1 MKTLAWIL
9 CIALAGGASEPAEK
23 YAAADY
29 SAFSAPAAER
39 HQNVQS
45 TFAVVNKLLLDLA
58 ETQHMPALAFGVV
71 VDDQLAYVGHTGKSN
86 LAQQTTATDQSLFRI
101 ASMTKSFVA
110 MAILMLR
117 DQGKLNLDDP
127 AARYIPELSKS
138 IALSKDAAPITIR
151 HLLTHSAGFPEDNPW
166 GDRQMADSEDE
177 FTRLLNGG
185 LSFSTATGTGYE
197 YSNLGFALLGRII
210 TRVSGQAYQQF
221 ITEKILQPL
230 KLNSTIWEY
239 GQADGQRLAL
249 GYDWIGRQWLKVP
262 MLHDGSFGAIG
273 GLITSVQDFS
283 RYMALHLAAW
293 PPRDQAPNMLLSP
306 SSLREMQ
313 QCWRVIDQDLSYTTA
328 AGRACPVING
338 YGYGLRW
345 VRDCQ
350 GRIFVGHSGG
360 LPGFGSHWRM
370 MPDYGIG
377 VVVFANRTYA
387 DLSNAC
393 YAVLDTIVTL
403 AGLQPRQPAVSPILQ
418 KRKQELLQ
426 VLPEWQLTNAE
437 PFADNFF
444 LDVSI
449 DTLRQRFGRMY
460 RQAGNIVQVGE
471 IRPRNQLRGSFTLQ
485 GEKADIELFFT
496 LSPENPPRIQQL
508 KYNLISRPN

>member
-1 MKTLAWIL
+1 LTQ
-9 CIALAGGASEPAEK
+9 
-23 YAAADY
+23 DT
-29 SAFSAPAAER
+29 AP
-39 HQNVQS
+39 V
-45 TFAVVNKLLLDLA
+45 
-58 ETQHMPALAFGVV
+58 
-71 VDDQLAYVGHTGKSN
+71 
-86 LAQQTTATDQSLFRI
+86 
-101 ASMTKSFVA
+101 
-110 MAILMLR
+110 
-117 DQGKLNLDDP
+117 
-127 AARYIPELSKS
+127 
-138 IALSKDAAPITIR
+138 TIR

-166 GDRQMADSEDE
+166 GDRQMADTEQE
-177 FTRLLNGG
+177 FTHLLDNG

-197 YSNLGFALLGRII
+197 YSNLGFALLGRIV
-210 TRVSGQAYQQF
+210 TRVSGRPYQQF
-221 ITEKILQPL
+221 INEKILLPL
-230 KLNSTIWEY
+230 KMNSTIWEY
-239 GQADGQRLAL
+239 SQARSDQLAL
-249 GYDWIGRQWLKVP
+249 GYSWSERRWINVP

-283 RYMALHLAAW
+283 RYMALHMNAW
-293 PPRDQAPNMLLSP
+293 PPGNEEMNTILSK

-313 QCWRVIDQDLSYTTA
+313 QCWRVIDQDLSYSNG
-328 AGRACPVING
+328 AGKSCPVING

-350 GRIFVGHSGG
+350 GHIMVGHSGG
-360 LPGFGSHWRM
+360 LPGFGSHWRI

-393 YAVLDTIVTL
+393 YAALDAIVAL

-426 VLPEWQLTNAE
+426 VLPDWRITNPE

-460 RQAGNIVQVGE
+460 RQAGKVVKAGDIMPV
-471 IRPRNQLRGSFTLQ
+471 NQLRGRFILQ

-496 LSPENPPRIQQL
+496 LSPENPARIQHL

>member
-151 HLLTHSAGFPEDNPW
+151 
-166 GDRQMADSEDE
+166 
-177 FTRLLNGG
+177 RLLNVG

-230 KLNSTIWEY
+230 KMNSTIWEY

-283 RYMALHLAAW
+283 RYMTLHLAAW
-293 PPRDQAPNMLLSP
+293 PPRDQAPNMLLST

-460 RQAGNIVQVGE
+460 RQAGKIVKVGE
-471 IRPRNQLRGSFTLQ
+471 ILPRNQLRGSFTLQ